1 MLVLILSIE
10 IHKTVITMRRTLTN
24 FTNARYMRWYILR
37 GKYLIDNG
45 RKTKQLAK
53 NTCH

>member
-1 MLVLILSIE
+1 MLVLILSTE

-24 FTNARYMRWYILR
+24 FTNARYKRWNILR

-45 RKTKQLAK
+45 RKNKAIG
-53 NTCH
+53 